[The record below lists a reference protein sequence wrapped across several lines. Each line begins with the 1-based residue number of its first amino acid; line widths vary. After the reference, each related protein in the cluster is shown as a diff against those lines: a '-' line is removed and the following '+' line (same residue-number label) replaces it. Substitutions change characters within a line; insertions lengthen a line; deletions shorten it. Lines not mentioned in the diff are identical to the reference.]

1 MPRDRI
7 VAVALLTRGD
17 LATFGSDLRKVYP
30 VEECS
35 AFADLI
41 TAIDKADSEQWREEE
56 RLEALERLR
65 NGP

>member
-30 VEECS
+30 VEES
-35 AFADLI
+35 PAFSDLI
-41 TAIDKADSEQWREEE
+41 QAIDKAEREQWREEE
-56 RLEALERLR
+56 RLAALERLR